1 LIRSWIIKLF
11 WNPFEKL
18 CHIFPFV
25 PINSE
30 IKVVGPGIELIVLNN
45 FVTKFLSAFGG
56 GFDYAVIY
64 LIDRELF
71 FDTGYSWAKRTLQ
84 KKVFNLLDKNKVNFI
99 VNSHDHEDH
108 TGNNTFFLQSF
119 PKAKVYLHK
128 LAHLQVAFPPEKPLY
143 RRFLFGPEEACPVHE
158 LPHSLRLASGRTL
171 DVIHTPGHTDG
182 HVCLYDPSTKT
193 LFTGDL
199 FISESLD
206 TQLGEANGPKW
217 INSLTEVLKLDID
230 LILDG
235 HGVMIRG
242 SECKSKLKKKLD
254 FLTLLRGRVHEL
266 AARGETTQ
274 NQLIKG
280 LNSTPGIVNY
290 LSHGEGWMSM
300 ISSGDFR
307 RSNLIRGFLEE
318 YVATKQ

>member
-1 LIRSWIIKLF
+1 M
-11 WNPFEKL
+11 
-18 CHIFPFV
+18 
-25 PINSE
+25 
-30 IKVVGPGIELIVLNN
+30 
-45 FVTKFLSAFGG
+45 
-56 GFDYAVIY
+56 IY

-71 FDTGYSWAKRTLQ
+71 FDTGYSWARRTLQ
-84 KKVFNLLDKNKVNFI
+84 KKVFTLLDTDKIHFI

-108 TGNNTFFLQSF
+108 TGNNIFFLNSF
-119 PKAKVYLHK
+119 PMAKVYLHR
-128 LAHLQVAFPPEKPLY
+128 LAHLNVAFPPEKPFY

-158 LPHSLRLASGRTL
+158 LPAAIQLSSGRQL

-182 HVCLYDPSTKT
+182 HVCLYDPAKKI

-206 TQLGEANGPKW
+206 TQLGEADGPKW
-217 INSLTEVLKLDID
+217 ISSLNEVLKLDID

-235 HGVMIRG
+235 HGVVIRG
-242 SECKSKLKKKLD
+242 EDCKLKLEKKLN
-254 FLTLLRGRVHEL
+254 FLMLLRSRVYEL
-266 AARGETTQ
+266 AAKGEMTQ
-274 NQLIKG
+274 IQLIQG

-318 YVATKQ
+318 YVASKQT